1 MEIVD
6 ATPDHLPAIQRIY
19 ADVVANSPATF
30 DLEPPDLD
38 EWTSALERCDPERGR
53 LLLVAVGEGDEVLG
67 FARSGRF
74 RPRAAYDITCETS
87 IYMAPPAR
95 GHRISKPL
103 YKALL
108 DRLDAST
115 LRVAVA
121 VITEPNPAS
130 IALHEAL
137 GFERVGTLKG
147 VGLKFD
153 QAWDVTL
160 YERPLG

>member
-1 MEIVD
+1 MEIAP
-6 ATPDHLPAIQRIY
+6 ATAAHLRGIQRIY

-30 DLEPPDLD
+30 DLEAPDLD
-38 EWTSALERCDPERGR
+38 AWTATLEACDAPGRFLVVAL
-53 LLLVAVGEGDEVLG
+53 GDDDQVLG
-67 FARSGRF
+67 FAKSGRF
-74 RPRAAYDITCETS
+74 RERAAYDLTCETS

-95 GHRISKPL
+95 GQRISAPL
-103 YKALL
+103 YADLL
-108 DRLDAST
+108 ERLDDSP

-160 YERPLG
+160 YERSLV